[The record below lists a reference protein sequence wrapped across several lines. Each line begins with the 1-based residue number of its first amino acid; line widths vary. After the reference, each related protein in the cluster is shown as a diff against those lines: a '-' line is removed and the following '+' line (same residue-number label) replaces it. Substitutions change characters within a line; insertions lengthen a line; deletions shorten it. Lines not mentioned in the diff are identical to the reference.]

1 MLRERHIVA
10 AHLATA
16 VDCVRRTQ
24 AARRTSRSAFLLRF
38 RIVVDLQTFKVK
50 AHELTIAVI
59 VVLVALGGFLLQ
71 PNERILLFE
80 GAGIILLFLSLVVG
94 LIAWSRPKHLV
105 YGETGYRAET
115 KLSLGTEKE
124 QIGEVELANL
134 PGESNPSSLDLL
146 KKEA

>member
-1 MLRERHIVA
+1 
-10 AHLATA
+10 
-16 VDCVRRTQ
+16 
-24 AARRTSRSAFLLRF
+24 
-38 RIVVDLQTFKVK
+38 VVDLQTFKVK